1 LPDFA
6 GIDNEKYI
14 FKKPD
19 ITGRIMQLF
28 RFADP
33 EYLYLLLLLPFLALL
48 WILNEYRR
56 RRALRR
62 LGNIEIIKKLIPELS
77 EIRPVLKFI
86 FLMFALSLAII
97 MLARPQFGSKLEEV
111 KRQGVEVI
119 LALDVSNSMLAE
131 DIQPNRLERAKQ
143 AISKLVENL
152 KNDKIGLIV
161 FAGDAYTQIPVTTD
175 YISAK
180 MFLSSIGPEMVPKQ
194 GTAIGSAIDLGI
206 RSFSQGTGRS
216 KAMVIITDG
225 ENHEDDP
232 VSKAR
237 EAAAAGIVIHTIGIG
252 STEGVP
258 ISLDENGKK
267 DFMKDSEG
275 NTVISKL
282 DENILKEI
290 AMTANGIYVRA
301 SNSNIRLEEVYKE
314 ITKLKK
320 QELEGKMFTEYND
333 QFQIFAGAVLL
344 LLLIE
349 FMIMERK
356 NRRLS
361 NLRIFKLKV

>member
-1 LPDFA
+1 
-6 GIDNEKYI
+6 
-14 FKKPD
+14 
-19 ITGRIMQLF
+19 MQLF
-28 RFADP
+28 RFANP
-33 EYLYLLLLLPFLALL
+33 EYLYLLLLLPLLFIL
-48 WILNEYRR
+48 WILNEYRK
-56 RRALRR
+56 RRAIGR
-62 LGNIEIIKKLIPELS
+62 LGNSELVKKLIPELS
-77 EIRPVLKFI
+77 RVRPVLKFI
-86 FLMFALSLAII
+86 FQLIAVSLAII

-143 AISKLVENL
+143 AISRLVENL
-152 KNDKIGLIV
+152 DNDKIGLIV

-206 RSFSQGTGRS
+206 RSFTPGTGRS
-216 KAMVIITDG
+216 RALVIITDG

-232 VSKAR
+232 VAKAK

-258 ISLDENGKK
+258 VSVVTNGKK
-267 DFMKDSEG
+267 DYLRDASG

-282 DENILKEI
+282 DESILKDI
-290 AMTANGIYVRA
+290 ALSANGTYVRA
-301 SNSNIRLEEVYKE
+301 NNSNIGLDGVYNE
-314 ITKLKK
+314 IKKLKK

-333 QFQIFAGAVLL
+333 QFQIFAGAAFLL
-344 LLLIE
+344 LLLD
-349 FMIMERK
+349 FMVMDRK

-361 NLRIFKLKV
+361 KLRIFKFRV

>member
-1 LPDFA
+1 
-6 GIDNEKYI
+6 
-14 FKKPD
+14 
-19 ITGRIMQLF
+19 MQLF
-28 RFADP
+28 RFANQ
-33 EYLYLLLLLPFLALL
+33 EYLYLLLLIPVIILI
-48 WILNEYRR
+48 WILNEYRK
-56 RRALRR
+56 RRALKRF
-62 LGNIEIIKKLIPELS
+62 GNMDLVKKLIPEMS
-77 EIRPVLKFI
+77 KTRPVLKFI
-86 FLMFALSLAII
+86 FQITAISLAII
-97 MLARPQFGSKLEEV
+97 MLARPQFGSKIEEV

-143 AISKLVENL
+143 AISRLVENL
-152 KNDKIGLIV
+152 DNDKIGLIV

-180 MFLSSIGPEMVPKQ
+180 MFLSTIGPEMVAKQ
-194 GTAIGSAIDLGI
+194 GTAIGTAIDLGM
-206 RSFSQGTGRS
+206 RSFTPGTGRS
-216 KAMVIITDG
+216 KALVIITDG

-232 VSKAR
+232 VAKAK

-252 STEGVP
+252 SAEGVP
-258 ISLDENGKK
+258 ISLSVAGKK
-267 DFMKDSEG
+267 DYMKDTDG

-282 DENILKEI
+282 DENILKDI
-290 AMTANGIYVRA
+290 ALAANGRYVRA
-301 SNSNIRLEEVYKE
+301 NNSNIGLDEVFNE
-314 ITKLKK
+314 IKKLKK

-344 LLLIE
+344 LLLID

-361 NLRIFKLKV
+361 NLRIFKVKV